1 MTTNERGA
9 EAVLLGREVGRDE
22 RKDVQRY
29 AVDGNEGVLPLANG
43 CQCGRSV
50 LVELRDL
57 VWGEAAKEAENAVLW

>member
-1 MTTNERGA
+1 MTTNERDA

-22 RKDVQRY
+22 REDVQRY
-29 AVDGNEGVLPLANG
+29 AVDGDEGVLPLANG
-43 CQCGRSV
+43 RQCGRSI